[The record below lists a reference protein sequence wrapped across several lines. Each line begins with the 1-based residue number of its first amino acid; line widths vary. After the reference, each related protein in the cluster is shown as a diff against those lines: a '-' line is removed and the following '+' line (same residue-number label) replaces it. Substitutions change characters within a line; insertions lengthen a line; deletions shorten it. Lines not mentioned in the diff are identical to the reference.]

1 MSALAQTAFAAGR
14 LKMLSVIGKLKVHK
28 DTDLL
33 NRNDLFK
40 WIIYDQT
47 GRMVDWHHAKK
58 ENVMN
63 ELWICAAFGDFC
75 KQNWSEGTYR
85 IELKWQETVSKAVW
99 AYYRIF
105 YGILKIKS
113 GSQLPV
119 SHFCAEREGFEPPE
133 PFSSTV
139 FKTAVIDHSTTSPI
153 FHKAGKPPYR
163 VLFPKR
169 TAKIIKNL
177 VSANYFCFSRLLSFL
192 SPSFSGFLS
201 STRKNL
207 YWNAIR

>member
-1 MSALAQTAFAAGR
+1 M
-14 LKMLSVIGKLKVHK
+14 K
-28 DTDLL
+28 DLL
-33 NRNDLFK
+33 HSRFIQTVLSADMSTEPTEAMEYYQEFYMAATSLLSGD
-40 WIIYDQT
+40 WRTAGLEYSTVIIHLNLKRRGY
-47 GRMVDWHHAKK
+47 AKSSLS
-58 ENVMN
+58 
-63 ELWICAAFGDFC
+63 ELSCFLR
-75 KQNWSEGTYR
+75 S
-85 IELKWQETVSKAVW
+85 L
-99 AYYRIF
+99 
-105 YGILKIKS
+105 
-113 GSQLPV
+113 
-119 SHFCAEREGFEPPE
+119 AEREGFEPPE

>member
-1 MSALAQTAFAAGR
+1 MFTHESAFFAPEPLMPILNTPPNHIQSVALWAPLMTSYFCHFRTCNYPSIKILYMISPTGFGHITHNADPCPPQSGFAR
-14 LKMLSVIGKLKVHK
+14 GYKKSSLS
-28 DTDLL
+28 
-33 NRNDLFK
+33 
-40 WIIYDQT
+40 
-47 GRMVDWHHAKK
+47 
-58 ENVMN
+58 
-63 ELWICAAFGDFC
+63 ELSCFLR
-75 KQNWSEGTYR
+75 S
-85 IELKWQETVSKAVW
+85 L
-99 AYYRIF
+99 
-105 YGILKIKS
+105 
-113 GSQLPV
+113 
-119 SHFCAEREGFEPPE
+119 AEREGFEPPE

-177 VSANYFCFSRLLSFL
+177 VFANYFCFSRLLSFR
-192 SPSFSGFLS
+192 SPSLSGFLS

>member
-1 MSALAQTAFAAGR
+1 MF
-14 LKMLSVIGKLKVHK
+14 
-28 DTDLL
+28 
-33 NRNDLFK
+33 
-40 WIIYDQT
+40 
-47 GRMVDWHHAKK
+47 
-58 ENVMN
+58 
-63 ELWICAAFGDFC
+63 
-75 KQNWSEGTYR
+75 
-85 IELKWQETVSKAVW
+85 
-99 AYYRIF
+99 
-105 YGILKIKS
+105 ILKRRCLRSGCRITNWFCPHYRFVHITSGCGGRARRYKKS
-113 GSQLPV
+113 SL
-119 SHFCAEREGFEPPE
+119 SELSCFLRSLAEREGFEPPE

>member
-1 MSALAQTAFAAGR
+1 MF
-14 LKMLSVIGKLKVHK
+14 
-28 DTDLL
+28 
-33 NRNDLFK
+33 
-40 WIIYDQT
+40 
-47 GRMVDWHHAKK
+47 
-58 ENVMN
+58 
-63 ELWICAAFGDFC
+63 
-75 KQNWSEGTYR
+75 
-85 IELKWQETVSKAVW
+85 
-99 AYYRIF
+99 
-105 YGILKIKS
+105 ILKRRCLRSGCRITNWFCPHYLRLRRACRRYKKS
-113 GSQLPV
+113 SL
-119 SHFCAEREGFEPPE
+119 SELSCFLRSLAEREGFEPPE